1 MNQINYFYLK
11 DIGRSEDKLWKD
23 QPHSPREKCELRGP
37 KIKENIL
44 VLIPTVKNLI

>member
-1 MNQINYFYLK
+1 MNQIFYLK
-11 DIGRSEDKLWKD
+11 DIERSEDTHWRD
-23 QPHSPREKCELRGP
+23 EPHSRREKYELRGP

>member
-1 MNQINYFYLK
+1 MNQIFYLK
-11 DIGRSEDKLWKD
+11 DIERSEDTLWKD

-44 VLIPTVKNLI
+44 VLMPTVKNLI